1 MAISDKLIELNNTK
15 QNIKTAIINK
25 GVDMDNVPFTSYA
38 EMIDEITGGGEPA
51 PEWQPHPDWYDI
63 KQIYADDVQAGHTKR
78 YIFLLSDSSNTVA
91 LSGGTAYKTSDGSF
105 YTSSPVTHTW
115 DRSKDKPCSDGY
127 KTRWVIVYHTGDVSV
142 NHRSI
147 DSLWVYFGDCN
158 ISSLVFGAS
167 SGSQNMLVQSIETSD
182 NTTGSSGAINVEA
195 FRACQTLTSI
205 NIPYGVTSIGDNAF
219 HQSYALTSIN
229 IPDGVTSISPYAFAN
244 CRTLTSIN
252 ISNGVTSIGNYA
264 FSYCSA
270 LKSINIPNSITS
282 IGVDAFTDCYA
293 LLSAT
298 IPSNFN
304 INSLNLSSSTYLSI
318 SSLENMI
325 NNLKD
330 RTGDT
335 AYTLTLGSTNIAKLD
350 SGTIAIA
357 TNKNWTLA

>member
-25 GVDMDNVPFTSYA
+25 GVDMDNVPFTGYA
-38 EMIDEITGGGEPA
+38 ERIDEITGGGEPS

-158 ISSLVFGAS
+158 ISSLVFGVS
-167 SGSQNMLVQSIETSD
+167 VGSRNRLVQSIETSD
-182 NTTGSSGAINVEA
+182 NTTGSSGAINSDA
-195 FRACQTLTSI
+195 FRNC
-205 NIPYGVTSIGDNAF
+205 
-219 HQSYALTSIN
+219 HALTSIN
-229 IPDGVTSISPYAFAN
+229 IPDGVTSM
-244 CRTLTSIN
+244 
-252 ISNGVTSIGNYA
+252 V
-264 FSYCSA
+264 
-270 LKSINIPNSITS
+270 
-282 IGVDAFTDCYA
+282 
-293 LLSAT
+293 
-298 IPSNFN
+298 
-304 INSLNLSSSTYLSI
+304 
-318 SSLENMI
+318 
-325 NNLKD
+325 
-330 RTGDT
+330 
-335 AYTLTLGSTNIAKLD
+335 
-350 SGTIAIA
+350 
-357 TNKNWTLA
+357 